1 MNEDMLQTDQ
11 ELRERF
17 AYYHEIFS
25 GNDAGKKL
33 DAAADMLRILQTYIE
48 NHAPD
53 IEVWP
58 ITRVVAELSNIAK
71 GGEAKFIKPK
81 EKKPGQPIKPL
92 KNLQQAS
99 LVASIEILNRHGF
112 KIRDAMIYVADR
124 CWLSKNQLEW
134 LRKDFRRGRK
144 WQVAKDWIFEESRKE
159 FLSEQEAIDH
169 VNKLLTIANRSDQT
183 S

>member
-1 MNEDMLQTDQ
+1 M
-11 ELRERF
+11 
-17 AYYHEIFS
+17 
-25 GNDAGKKL
+25 
-33 DAAADMLRILQTYIE
+33 
-48 NHAPD
+48 
-53 IEVWP
+53 
-58 ITRVVAELSNIAK
+58 
-71 GGEAKFIKPK
+71 
-81 EKKPGQPIKPL
+81 
-92 KNLQQAS
+92 KNLRQAS

-144 WQVAKDWIFEESRKE
+144 WQVARDWIFEESRKE

-169 VNKLLTIANRSDQT
+169 VNNLLTIANRSDQT